1 MILIDQRS
9 RVPIYEQIQ
18 ENFEMLVLTG
28 ALKRDE
34 QLPGVRTLAKELA
47 INPNT
52 IAKAYQLM
60 EVAGIIYSLPGRG
73 SFIALTA
80 DELRRRHRPQA
91 LQKFREV
98 TFHLKEVGVAETE
111 AQAEV
116 SRIYASPS
124 EGRDKNDSRSE
135 SDEKI

>member
-91 LQKFREV
+91 LQSFGKSLF
-98 TFHLKEVGVAETE
+98 
-111 AQAEV
+111 
-116 SRIYASPS
+116 I
-124 EGRDKNDSRSE
+124 
-135 SDEKI
+135 